1 MTALMPW
8 EQVSVHKVTDRAV
21 ARLAVIYI
29 RQSSRQQVLDHQES
43 TRLQYALVDRAVAL
57 GWQAERVMVIDEDL
71 GKSGSS
77 AVARTGF
84 QRLVTEIG
92 MDHVGLV
99 LGIEMSRLARS
110 GKDWY
115 QLMELCAISGALLAD
130 TEGVYDPGNYNDRL
144 LLGLK
149 GTMAEAELHLI
160 KQRMQAGR
168 LNKARRGEL
177 AVPLPIGYL
186 RRPSGEAVLD
196 PDEQVQAVVRLVFAK
211 FAELT
216 TLHAVLRYLVDHG
229 IQLGVRLRSGPDKG
243 ELEWRHPNR
252 MTLQCMLHSPVYAGI
267 YAYGRRR
274 VEARRQQPGRPS
286 TGRVVRAEDD
296 WLVFIPGV
304 LPAYITEDRYR
315 ADLAQLAA
323 NASRSDARGSP
334 RVGSALLSGLVRCGF
349 CGKRMPVAYHVRETG
364 TVPDYRCTR
373 QSGDYGAAKACESL
387 SGACVDA
394 YVTTIV
400 LAALAPTAMEV
411 SLRAAEQVQAD
422 RAALE
427 QIWNQRL
434 ERAAIT
440 VDRARRCYRL
450 AEPENRLV
458 VRQLERDWEQALTDQ
473 QHLTEDHDRFL
484 ATRPRTLSDAERQS
498 ITALAGDIEGLW
510 TAKTTTDKDRKQI
523 IRTLIQDVTLTV
535 LGESE
540 RVAVTV
546 TWAGGQTTI
555 GEIVR
560 PVARLTQL
568 SYYPQLAERLS
579 ALNAQGLTLAQI
591 ADRIDAEGFRPPKRN
606 EHFGPAAI
614 GVLLRRLGCR
624 TGTPWPPA
632 RHASRQALGEHEW
645 LLADLAR
652 TLDMPDATLYTWIKR
667 GWVTSRR
674 ETDPPH
680 RWIIKADPDDL
691 THLRERRT
699 RPHGYY
705 TRLRWTDPE
714 PVPPD
719 TTEGG
724 DRNHAAST
732 YI

>member
-8 EQVSVHKVTDRAV
+8 EQVSRSKVTDRAI

-29 RQSSRQQVLDHQES
+29 RQSSRQQVVDHQES

-57 GWQAERVMVIDEDL
+57 GWSADRVMVIDEDL

-99 LGIEMSRLARS
+99 LGIEMSRLARA
-110 GKDWY
+110 GRDWY

-130 TEGVYDPGNYNDRL
+130 TDGVYDPGEYNDRL

-149 GTMAEAELHLI
+149 GTLAEAELHLI

-177 AVPLPIGYL
+177 VVPLPIGYL

-211 FAELT
+211 FAELI
-216 TLHAVLRYLVDHG
+216 TLHAVLRWLVDHG
-229 IQLGVRLRSGPDKG
+229 VELGVRLRGGPDKG
-243 ELEWRHPNR
+243 ELEWRRPNR

-274 VEARRQQPGRPS
+274 VEARKQQPGRAS

-296 WLVFIPGV
+296 WLVFIPGI
-304 LPAYITEDRYR
+304 LPAYITEDHYR
-315 ADLAQLAA
+315 ANLAQLAA

-334 RVGSALLSGLVRCGF
+334 RAGSALLSGLARCGL
-349 CGKRMPVAYHVRETG
+349 CGRRMAVGYHVRERG
-364 TVPDYRCTR
+364 TVPEYRCAR
-373 QSGDYGAAKACESL
+373 LAGDYGAAAPCQSL
-387 SGACVDA
+387 SGSGIDA
-394 YVTTIV
+394 FVTAAV
-400 LAALAPTAMEV
+400 LHALAPAAIEV

-427 QIWNQRL
+427 QIWAQRL

-458 VRQLERDWEQALTDQ
+458 VRQLEKDWEQALADQ
-473 QHLTEDHDRFL
+473 QHLTEEHDRVL
-484 ATRPRTLSDAERQS
+484 AARPRILTDAERHT
-498 ITALAGDIEGLW
+498 IAALAQDIPGLW
-510 TAKTTTDKDRKQI
+510 TAATTTDQDRKQI
-523 IRTLIQDVTLTV
+523 VRTLVEDVTLTV
-535 LGESE
+535 LGTSE
-540 RVAVTV
+540 RVTVTI
-546 TWAGGQTTI
+546 TWAGGRTSS
-555 GEIVR
+555 GESVR
-560 PVARLTQL
+560 PVARLDQL
-568 SYYPQLAERLS
+568 SYYPQLVERLR
-579 ALNAQGLTLAQI
+579 ALHAQGLTPTQI
-591 ADRIDAEGFRPPKRN
+591 ARRVDAEGFRPPKRN
-606 EHFGPAAI
+606 QHFGPAGI
-614 GVLLRRLGCR
+614 GSLLRRLGCH
-624 TGTPWPPA
+624 TSAPQPDPSPSNKDA
-632 RHASRQALGEHEW
+632 PGENEW
-645 LLADLAR
+645 WLADLAR
-652 TLDMPDATLYTWIKR
+652 ALDMPAITLYTWIQR
-667 GWVTSRR
+667 EWVTSRR
-674 ETDPPH
+674 QAEPPR

-691 THLRERRT
+691 AALRERRN
-699 RPHGYY
+699 RPDGYY
-705 TRLRWTDPE
+705 TRLRWTDPPQAKQE
-714 PVPPD
+714 NQD
-719 TTEGG
+719 
-724 DRNHAAST
+724 HAASP

>member
-1 MTALMPW
+1 MPW
-8 EQVSVHKVTDRAV
+8 EQVSANKVTDRAV

-71 GKSGSS
+71 GRSGSS

-130 TEGVYDPGNYNDRL
+130 TDGVYDPGNYNDRL

-177 AVPLPIGYL
+177 SVPLPIGYV

-196 PDEQVQAVVRLVFAK
+196 PDEQVQAVVRLIFAK

-229 IQLGVRLRSGPDKG
+229 IELGVRLRSGPDKG
-243 ELEWRHPNR
+243 ELEWRRPNR
-252 MTLQCMLHSPVYAGI
+252 MTLQCLLHSPVYAGI

-274 VEARRQQPGRPS
+274 VEPRRQQPGRPA
-286 TGRVVRAEDD
+286 TGRVVRAEDE
-296 WLVFIPGV
+296 WLVFIPGI
-304 LPAYITEDRYR
+304 LPAYITEEQYR
-315 ADLAQLAA
+315 ANLAQLAA

-334 RVGSALLSGLVRCGF
+334 RAGSALLSGLARCGR
-349 CGKRMPVAYHVRETG
+349 CGKRMMVAYHVRGTG
-364 TVPDYRCTR
+364 TVPEYICAR
-373 QSGDYGAAKACESL
+373 QRTDYGTAALCQSL
-387 SGACVDA
+387 SGAGVDDHVGA
-394 YVTTIV
+394 AV
-400 LAALAPTAMEV
+400 LAALVPAALEV

-427 QIWNQRL
+427 QIWSKRL
-434 ERAAIT
+434 ERAAIA

-458 VRQLERDWEQALTDQ
+458 VRQLEQDWEQALAEQ
-473 QHLTEDHDRFL
+473 QRLGEEHDRFL
-484 ATRPRTLSDAERQS
+484 LTRPRVLSAAEHEAIS
-498 ITALAGDIEGLW
+498 CLAGDIPGLW
-510 TAKTTTDKDRKQI
+510 NAATTTDKDRKQI
-523 IRTLIQDVTLTV
+523 IRALVEDVTLTV
-535 LGESE
+535 IGASE
-540 RVAVTV
+540 RVTVTI
-546 TWAGGQTTI
+546 TWAGGRTTSS
-555 GEIVR
+555 ETVR
-560 PVARLTQL
+560 PVARLDQL
-568 SYYPQLAERLS
+568 SYYPKLVARLRELNER
-579 ALNAQGLTLAQI
+579 GLTLAQI
-591 ADRIDAEGFRPPKRN
+591 AARIDAEGYRPPKRN
-606 EHFGPAAI
+606 EHFNAAST

-624 TGTPWPPA
+624 TGRPWPPA
-632 RHASRQALGEHEW
+632 RRATTDPRGEHEW
-645 LLADLAR
+645 WLADLAR
-652 TLDMPDATLYTWIKR
+652 TLDMPAATLYTWIQR
-667 GWVTSRR
+667 GWVASRR
-674 ETDPPH
+674 EAGPPH
-680 RWIIKADPDDL
+680 RWIVKADPEDL
-691 THLRERRT
+691 DALRERRT
-699 RPHGYY
+699 RPPGYY
-705 TRLRWTDPE
+705 TRLCWTDPE
-714 PVPPD
+714 PTVPP
-719 TTEGG
+719 EGG
-724 DRNHAAST
+724 EQDHADST
-732 YI
+732 